1 MFAHDPYTAKAIEY
15 LLGITFLLLFIGFW
29 QYATGGTTAGA
40 RVAERVKLRLPDMFR
55 LPEGVLLHPGHAWA
69 RLESP
74 GLAAIGMD
82 DFAQQLVGQLKAVH
96 LPQVGS
102 TVEQGDRAWTLKTNG
117 KSVDM
122 LSPVSGRVVA
132 VNDAVLASPNAIGTD
147 PYGRGWLV
155 KVQTPRFAANSK
167 QLLTGN
173 SARHHLSS
181 SWDELSGM
189 LTPALGQTM
198 HDGGTPVNGFAR
210 GIDQENWDAVARH
223 FLLS

>member
-15 LLGITFLLLFIGFW
+15 LLGITFLLLFIGYW
-29 QYATGGTTAGA
+29 QYVMGGETAGA
-40 RVAERVKLRLPDMFR
+40 RVAQRVRLRLPDMFR

-69 RLESP
+69 RLESA
-74 GLAAIGMD
+74 GTAMVGMD
-82 DFAQQLVGQLKAVH
+82 DFAQQLVGPLKAVH
-96 LPQVGS
+96 VPHVGS
-102 TVEQGDRAWTLKTNG
+102 LIEQGERAWTLKADG

-132 VNDAVLASPNAIGTD
+132 VNDEALSSPRAISDD

-155 KVQTPRFAANSK
+155 KIQTPRFTANSK
-167 QLLTGN
+167 QLLAGN
-173 SARHHLSS
+173 AARQHLSS
-181 SWDELSGM
+181 SWDELSAM
-189 LTPALGQTM
+189 LTPALGMTM

-210 GIDQENWDAVARH
+210 GIDEKDWDAVARR